1 MPKLCPSR
9 PLLDA
14 ATRAGKAVA
23 ALNFYNAETLIAH
36 LHAAKATNESIIL
49 QTTEAKINY
58 LGLRLIVGMA
68 TAAADQLEQPVA
80 LHLDHGN
87 SYELAARCVDAG
99 YTSVMIDGS
108 KMSFADNCTVTRRVV
123 ELAHAA
129 GVSVEGELGHV
140 GQNDERTGVATQFL
154 TEAKD
159 AARFVSETNV
169 DALAIAIGTA
179 HGFYKGAVR
188 LDFARLEEI
197 NATVPNTPLVL
208 HGGSGLSAELLKQ
221 SIACGIR
228 KVNFGT
234 ELKDAF
240 TRTIKATLSC
250 SDDIDL
256 RRTFAPAIAAVEE
269 VSRSKIRICSSALTK
284 GRRLFHDKLQLVA
297 GRQHRRS
304 VPPGDDGRGI
314 DG

>member
-14 ATRAGKAVA
+14 AARAGKAVA

-36 LHAAKATNESIIL
+36 LRAAKASNESIIL
-49 QTTEAKINY
+49 QTTEATIDY
-58 LGLRLIVGMA
+58 LGLGLIVGMA

-108 KMSFADNCTVTRRVV
+108 KMSFADNCRVTRRVA
-123 ELAHAA
+123 EFAHAA

-140 GQNDERTGVATQFL
+140 GQNSEPSAVATECL

-159 AARFVSETNV
+159 AERFVTETNV
-169 DALAIAIGTA
+169 DALAVAIGTA
-179 HGFYKGAVR
+179 HGFYKGSVR
-188 LDFARLEEI
+188 LDFARLQQI
-197 NATVPNTPLVL
+197 KAAVPNTPLVL
-208 HGGSGLSAELLKQ
+208 HGGSGLSAELLQQ
-221 SIACGIR
+221 SIAFGIR

-234 ELKDAF
+234 ELKNAF
-240 TRTIKATLSC
+240 TAAIKASLSS
-250 SDDIDL
+250 SDDIDV
-256 RRTFAPAIAAVEE
+256 RRTFAPAISAVEE
-269 VSRSKIRICSSALTK
+269 ISRSKIRICAS
-284 GRRLFHDKLQLVA
+284 VA
-297 GRQHRRS
+297 YERQTS
-304 VPPGDDGRGI
+304 NS
-314 DG
+314 